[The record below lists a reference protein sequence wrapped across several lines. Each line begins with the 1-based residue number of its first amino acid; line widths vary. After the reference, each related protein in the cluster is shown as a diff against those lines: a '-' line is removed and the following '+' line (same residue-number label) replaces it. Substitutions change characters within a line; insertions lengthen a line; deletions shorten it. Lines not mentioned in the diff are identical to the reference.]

1 MSLETGQERH
11 STFRLWVYDH
21 IDFTK
26 SCKREAAKIKN
37 IKEDLDLTCLTIS
50 EEGILDFLTHIS
62 NQTGAFA
69 PQTLA
74 DTLGFPN
81 RDSVR
86 KSKSIQ
92 SDLKLLLDY
101 LVLNE
106 HLQVPKDKK
115 GSNVKGK
122 VPSTSK
128 SNINNQVLIAENE
141 MLKAKIAHLE
151 SKLESRGKA
160 GRLADVMTKHG
171 VIFFEK
177 H

>member
-26 SCKREAAKIKN
+26 SCKSEAAKIKN
-37 IKEDLDLTCLTIS
+37 IKEELDLTCLTIS

-62 NQTGAFA
+62 NQTGVFA
-69 PQTLA
+69 PQTIA

-92 SDLKLLLDY
+92 ADLKSLLDY

-106 HLQVPKDKK
+106 HLQPPKGKK
-115 GSNVKGK
+115 GSTAKGK
-122 VPSTSK
+122 ASSTSK
-128 SNINNQVLIAENE
+128 VSINVQALIAENE

-151 SKLESRGKA
+151 SKLENRGKA